1 MKEKNYHIAGKKKIS
16 RNQKICVNER
26 RHSHLTAY
34 IYLFAFVFL
43 GVLWGLNYA
52 IKSYSP
58 DINVSNNKTF
68 SFDAP
73 VSDTEVKSIDERL
86 KWIQM
91 EDDLPSVSIK
101 SSEKAQKDKIET
113 ENKKAANAEA
123 QSIPAERNEQPEQNE
138 AEDAELPI
146 PSISE
151 IKLQKEDF
159 RSIPIKEVIPLPKK
173 PVTKVYLGNYS
184 SPEAAYAVQ
193 NRLKKQF
200 PELEPF
206 VKQING
212 RYIVQTGSFYDGA
225 KAGALAEKL
234 QEKGYF
240 PKINY
245 EN

>member
-1 MKEKNYHIAGKKKIS
+1 M
-16 RNQKICVNER
+16 
-26 RHSHLTAY
+26 
-34 IYLFAFVFL
+34 
-43 GVLWGLNYA
+43 
-52 IKSYSP
+52 
-58 DINVSNNKTF
+58 
-68 SFDAP
+68 
-73 VSDTEVKSIDERL
+73 
-86 KWIQM
+86 
-91 EDDLPSVSIK
+91 
-101 SSEKAQKDKIET
+101 
-113 ENKKAANAEA
+113 
-123 QSIPAERNEQPEQNE
+123 
-138 AEDAELPI
+138 

-159 RSIPIKEVIPLPKK
+159 SSIPVKEVIPLPKK

-206 VKQING
+206 VKQVNG
-212 RYIVQTGSFYDGA
+212 KYIVQTGSFYDGA
-225 KAGALAEKL
+225 KAGVLAEKL